1 MHVRER
7 SGGFETQ
14 KPRLVVQ
21 SGFLNERDGLPKR
34 VTVNSQRMKERF
46 LGLLRPAVLDPA
58 DEFLLGRTKLDWVGI
73 AAALGNQ
80 PFIEAAAP
88 VCIDPFEFLIQQG
101 RINLL
106 RV

>member
-1 MHVRER
+1 MHVRET
-7 SGGFETQ
+7 SGGFE

-34 VTVNSQRMKERF
+34 VTVNSQRMKERL
-46 LGLLRPAVLDPA
+46 LGLIRPAVLDPA

-73 AAALGNQ
+73 AAALGNDS
-80 PFIEAAAP
+80 FIEAAAP
-88 VCIDPFEFLIQQG
+88 ICIHALEFLIQQL

-106 RV
+106 RP